1 MRFKRLPPGRKIAVE
16 LQVKLML
23 AAHRDCLWSRWTS
36 YADGKA
42 TDPTQYQSVCN
53 EGYYGEAFGVM
64 RGLQVMGYG
73 YFGSDTMDAIEE
85 DKGIYPEQNL
95 KWWFRQ
101 ISHEYLAEEGF
112 FNHTCTA
119 EKCEALLEKY
129 RRLVK

>member
-23 AAHRDCLWSRWTS
+23 AAHRDCLWSRWVSCSDSKT
-36 YADGKA
+36 Y
-42 TDPTQYQSVCN
+42 DPTQVQSVCN

-64 RGLQVMGYG
+64 RGLMALGYG
-73 YFGSDTMDAIEE
+73 YFGSDTNDAIEE
-85 DKGIYPEQNL
+85 DKGMYPEQNL

-112 FNHTCTA
+112 FNHTCTV

-129 RRLVK
+129 RKLVR